1 MKNIFFL
8 LLIITILPLY
18 IYGQEKPIDK
28 FIGIPFNSSRVSV
41 LEQIKLK
48 GGDPVEVSDT
58 TIIGAIGIKFA
69 GRTTDLISLR
79 MHNDKF
85 FQGVIILDPE
95 LEGKTIEYFITIR
108 NELTEVYGKG
118 KQLTSFQSPYRVGDG
133 YELTAV
139 QTGKGQIASA
149 WTYEN
154 QAGDKNWISIEITPD
169 LKIRLT
175 YTEGTTY
182 KEASKQIEKNK
193 AVDY

>member
-1 MKNIFFL
+1 MKKLIFL
-8 LLIITILPLY
+8 LILPLY

-139 QTGKGQIASA
+139 QTGKGQIASS

-154 QAGDKNWISIEITPD
+154 QAGDKNWISIDITPD